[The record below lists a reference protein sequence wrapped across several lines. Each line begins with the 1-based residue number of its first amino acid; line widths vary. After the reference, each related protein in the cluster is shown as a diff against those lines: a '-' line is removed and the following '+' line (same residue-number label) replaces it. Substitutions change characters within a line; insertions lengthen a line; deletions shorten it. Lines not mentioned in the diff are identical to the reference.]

1 MKKFVCLLS
10 LLLAFAF
17 QIEAQNK
24 TEKVSPIAT
33 YTRLFNS
40 VKAKDSEA
48 IKREMSDTTLKFA
61 ESIAKQ
67 RKQNVYQILKNGF
80 YASTI
85 TKKLPKM
92 RDERIKDKYAA
103 LEVWVTK
110 ERKWEDVYFVFEDD
124 DWKIAVGDMFAGT
137 FKSPGMSKLVRAK
150 TINSNRVRKNTFRIP
165 SVDDLKKM
173 RKLQVD

>member
-10 LLLAFAF
+10 LLLAFTF

-24 TEKVSPIAT
+24 IEKISPITT
-33 YTRLFNS
+33 YTRLFNA

-48 IKREMSDTTLKFA
+48 IKREMSEATLKFA
-61 ESIAKQ
+61 EGAAEQ
-67 RKQNVYQILKNGF
+67 RKQNIYDLLKNGL

-110 ERKWEDVYFVFEDD
+110 ERKWEDVSFIFENG
-124 DWKIAVGDMFAGT
+124 DWKIAVGDVFAGT
-137 FKSPGMSKLVRAK
+137 FKSPGMSEMVRAK
-150 TINSNRVRKNTFRIP
+150 TKNSNRVRKNIFRIP
-165 SVDDLKKM
+165 SVGDLKKM
-173 RKLQVD
+173 KKLQVD

>member
-10 LLLAFAF
+10 LLLAFGF

-61 ESIAKQ
+61 ESVAKQ

-124 DWKIAVGDMFAGT
+124 NWKIAVGDMFAGT
-137 FKSPGMSKLVRAK
+137 FKSPGISKMVREGLLPQK
-150 TINSNRVRKNTFRIP
+150 RNTKQITILPKP
-165 SVDDLKKM
+165 KE
-173 RKLQVD
+173 